1 MIKLIASDIDGTL
14 VADGTADI
22 NPEIYEV
29 ISKLHDRG
37 IAIAVATGRHWKSID
52 NLFTPI
58 AKKIFYIADNGA
70 YIGIKGRSLFL
81 NGIPKQQALDFIKDV
96 HRNKKLL
103 PVIATKSSY
112 FIDKNDDKF
121 MSWIREGYQGEV
133 EYIEDFSLLKE
144 DILKIAVYCENI
156 YNEVDY
162 IIEKYAKELDLRY
175 SGTMWLDCAR
185 KDVSKGFAIRILQ
198 ESLGIKSE
206 ETLVFGDQCNDID
219 MLKSAY
225 YSFAVSNAVD
235 ELKSVARFETKAN
248 VEDGVLDIMKML
260 L

>member
-58 AKKIFYIADNGA
+58 ADKIFYIADNGA

-96 HRNKKLL
+96 HRNN
-103 PVIATKSSY
+103 SC
-112 FIDKNDDKF
+112 
-121 MSWIREGYQGEV
+121 R
-133 EYIEDFSLLKE
+133 
-144 DILKIAVYCENI
+144 
-156 YNEVDY
+156 
-162 IIEKYAKELDLRY
+162 
-175 SGTMWLDCAR
+175 
-185 KDVSKGFAIRILQ
+185 
-198 ESLGIKSE
+198 
-206 ETLVFGDQCNDID
+206 
-219 MLKSAY
+219 
-225 YSFAVSNAVD
+225 
-235 ELKSVARFETKAN
+235 
-248 VEDGVLDIMKML
+248 
-260 L
+260 

>member
-52 NLFTPI
+52 NLFTPV
-58 AKKIFYIADNGA
+58 ADKIFYIADNGA
-70 YIGIKGRSLFL
+70 YMGTKDRSLFL
-81 NGIPKQQALDFIKDV
+81 NGIPKEEAVRFIKDV
-96 HRNKKLL
+96 HKDERLL

-112 FIDKNDDKF
+112 FIDRKNEKF
-121 MSWIREGYQGEV
+121 MKWIREGYEGQV
-133 EYIEDFSLLKE
+133 DYLEDFSMLEE
-144 DILKIAVYCENI
+144 DILKISVYCENI
-156 YNEVDY
+156 YNKVDDL
-162 IIEKYAKELDLRY
+162 IKDHNDVLDLRY
-175 SGTMWLDCAR
+175 SGTMWLDCVR
-185 KDVSKGFAIRILQ
+185 KDVSKGSAIRTLQ
-198 ESLGIKSE
+198 ESLCIKPE

-219 MLKSAY
+219 MLRSAY

-235 ELKSVARFETKAN
+235 DLKAVARFETKAN